1 VLTIVGQFPAQDICS
16 SPGIHPQ
23 IPTLSAVLEPEWRK
37 QGGQEAAFLK
47 GDEMKSAT
55 LFLVAAASLLTIPL
69 LQAQEQQAKGR
80 CTRCYELVDLGTFGG
95 AYSYGNGINEL
106 GWVAGGAATQ
116 SQTNG
121 LAQIGFL
128 WYGGGPL
135 QELGTLGGQDCPD
148 CSSDAGGPNFWGES
162 ALISETD
169 KPDPNGE
176 DFCGFGTHR
185 QCLGAVW
192 RRGGLTALQPFP
204 GGHNSQA
211 YWLNDFG
218 QVTGFA
224 ETNHSDPT
232 CKTGTPSQ
240 VLRFEAAIWQRNG
253 EIRELPPLQGD
264 TVGFAFG
271 INNKGQAVGTSG
283 LCSNVSLPPYEQP
296 AGPHAVLWEADGTP
310 TNLGTLG
317 GTYNLA
323 TSINEYGDVA
333 GVAQSAQDGNIR
345 PFLWTKDAGIQ
356 DLGAYPGAFSTIAP
370 CCHTLNDWHQ
380 VAGCAAFPCS
390 GNGCQASS
398 PPNFRALLWEHGSY
412 TDLNTLVAADS
423 PLYLPQAYSINNA
436 GQITG
441 YGLVKSACTV
451 QSPPAWLVN
460 QAACPVVHA
469 FVLKPLF

>member
-1 VLTIVGQFPAQDICS
+1 
-16 SPGIHPQ
+16 
-23 IPTLSAVLEPEWRK
+23 
-37 QGGQEAAFLK
+37 
-47 GDEMKSAT
+47 MKSIT
-55 LFLVAAASLLTIPL
+55 LFLVAVASLLAIPL
-69 LQAQEQQAKGR
+69 LQAQEQQGKAR
-80 CTRCYELVDLGTFGG
+80 SVRRYELVDLGTLGG
-95 AYSYGNGINEL
+95 AYSYGLGINEL
-106 GWVAGGAATQ
+106 GWIAGSAATQ

-121 LAQIGFL
+121 LAQSAFL

-135 QELGTLGGQDCPD
+135 QELGTLGGRDCPD
-148 CSSDAGGPNFWGES
+148 CSSEAGGPNFWGES
-162 ALISETD
+162 ALISETG

-192 RRGGLTALQPFP
+192 GDWRLTALEPFA

-211 YWLNDFG
+211 YWLDDFG
-218 QVTGFA
+218 RVAGFA
-224 ETNHSDPT
+224 ETNHRDPT
-232 CKTGTPSQ
+232 CETGTPNQ
-240 VLRFEAAIWQRNG
+240 VLQFEAAIWNSNG

-271 INNKGQAVGTSG
+271 INNQGQAVGTSG
-283 LCSNVSLPPYEQP
+283 LCSNVSLPPNEQP

-310 TNLGTLG
+310 INLGTLG

-323 TSINEYGDVA
+323 TSINEHGDVD
-333 GVAQSAQDGNIR
+333 GNAQSAQDGNIH

-356 DLGAYPGAFSTIAP
+356 DLGAYPGAFLTIAP
-370 CCHTLNDWHQ
+370 CCHTLNDWRQ
-380 VAGCAAFPCS
+380 VAAFAALPCTGTGCR
-390 GNGCQASS
+390 ASS
-398 PPNFRALLWEHGSY
+398 PPNFRALLWEDGSY

-423 PLYLPQAYSINNA
+423 PVYLQSAESINDA

-460 QAACPVVHA
+460 QAACPVIHA
-469 FVLKPLF
+469 FVLKPAILVSGQR

>member
-1 VLTIVGQFPAQDICS
+1 
-16 SPGIHPQ
+16 
-23 IPTLSAVLEPEWRK
+23 
-37 QGGQEAAFLK
+37 
-47 GDEMKSAT
+47 MKSAT
-55 LFLVAAASLLTIPL
+55 LFLVAAASLLAIPL

-80 CTRCYELVDLGTFGG
+80 RIPRYELVDLGTLGG
-95 AYSYGNGINEL
+95 TYSYGYGINEL
-106 GWVAGGAATQ
+106 GWIAGGAATQ
-116 SQTNG
+116 GQTNG

-135 QELGTLGGQDCPD
+135 QELGTLGGRDCPD
-148 CSSDAGGPNFWGES
+148 CSSEAGGPNFWGES
-162 ALISETD
+162 ALISETGES
-169 KPDPNGE
+169 DPNGE
-176 DFCGFGTHR
+176 DFCLFGTHR
-185 QCLGAVW
+185 QCLAAVW
-192 RRGGLTALQPFP
+192 RDSRLTALEPFP

-218 QVTGFA
+218 QVAGLA
-224 ETNHSDPT
+224 EKDTQKGDRDST
-232 CKTGTPSQ
+232 CKTGTPNQ
-240 VLRFEAAIWQRNG
+240 VLRFEAAIWQPNG

-271 INNKGQAVGTSG
+271 INNSGQAVGTSG
-283 LCSNVSLPPYEQP
+283 LCSNVSLPLNEQP

-310 TNLGTLG
+310 INLGTLG

-333 GVAQSAQDGNIR
+333 GNARSSKDGNIH

-356 DLGAYPGAFSTIAP
+356 DLGAYPGAVLTVAT
-370 CCHTLNDWHQ
+370 CCHTLNDWRQ
-380 VAGCAAFPCS
+380 VAGFAALPCS
-390 GNGCQASS
+390 GKGCQANS
-398 PPNFRALLWEHGSY
+398 PPNFRAVLWKTRSY
-412 TDLNTLVAADS
+412 TDLNTLIPEDS
-423 PLYLPQAYSINNA
+423 PLYLQSAESINDA